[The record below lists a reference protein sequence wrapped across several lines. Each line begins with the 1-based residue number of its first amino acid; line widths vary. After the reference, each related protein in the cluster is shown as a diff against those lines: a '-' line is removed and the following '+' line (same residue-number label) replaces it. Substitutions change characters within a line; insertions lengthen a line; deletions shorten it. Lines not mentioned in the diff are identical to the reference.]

1 MFFLILFIF
10 YFFFTFIYLFIYFF
24 IVVDFVIHWNETAM
38 GLHVFPTPIPPP
50 TSLSTWSLWVFP
62 VHQPRALVSCI
73 QPGLVISFT
82 LDNNVAHTHGWGPDV
97 EAEEETQG
105 GVWFRKSG
113 RQQRRRDWRGCRGRE
128 WRALRVSERL
138 PCHPAATPGFHL
150 RQREA
155 PAPHVHCGAQHSG
168 AVGSPWGLPWGPPG
182 VRTPHSH
189 RQAGPIP
196 GRGTRSH
203 SRATAETQHGQIS
216 K

>member
-1 MFFLILFIF
+1 MS
-10 YFFFTFIYLFIYFF
+10 
-24 IVVDFVIHWNETAM
+24 W
-38 GLHVFPTPIPPP
+38 G
-50 TSLSTWSLWVFP
+50 S
-62 VHQPRALVSCI
+62 VSWGDVAWGSVSWGCLLGSVSWGGVSWAGVLGGRG
-73 QPGLVISFT
+73 QLPGPCAPCP
-82 LDNNVAHTHGWGPDV
+82 VAHTHGWGPDV

-113 RQQRRRDWRGCRGRE
+113 RQQRRRDWRGCRARE
-128 WRALRVSERL
+128 WRALQVSERL

-155 PAPHVHCGAQHSG
+155 PAPRVHCGAQHSG